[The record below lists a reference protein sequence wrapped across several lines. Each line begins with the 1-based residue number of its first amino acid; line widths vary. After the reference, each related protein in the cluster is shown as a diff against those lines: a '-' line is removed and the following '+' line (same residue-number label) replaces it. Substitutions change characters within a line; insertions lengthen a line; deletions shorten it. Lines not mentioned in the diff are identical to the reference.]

1 MTRVALDSN
10 ILIYA
15 EMEPDSD
22 KGKLSAAL
30 ILRAARDGVIPVQ
43 VLGEYLRFV
52 QRRIP
57 AVFPQAIRQ
66 IAVYQDV
73 FITPP
78 TSLDILDL
86 ASVLARTHGMQL
98 WDAIVCAAS
107 AQSGAKALLTEDMQ
121 DGRILEGL
129 RLINPFLSA
138 NTGTIDALLA
148 DG

>member
-22 KGKLSAAL
+22 KGKLSADL

-43 VLGEYLRFV
+43 VLGEYLRFI

-57 AVFPQAIRQ
+57 AAFPQAIRQ
-66 IAVYQDV
+66 IAVYQHV
-73 FITPP
+73 FVTPP
-78 TSLDILDL
+78 TTLDVLDL

-98 WDAIVCAAS
+98 WDCR
-107 AQSGAKALLTEDMQ
+107 MC
-121 DGRILEGL
+121 R
-129 RLINPFLSA
+129 LSA
-138 NTGTIDALLA
+138 VRRESPA
-148 DG
+148 DRGHAGWPNP